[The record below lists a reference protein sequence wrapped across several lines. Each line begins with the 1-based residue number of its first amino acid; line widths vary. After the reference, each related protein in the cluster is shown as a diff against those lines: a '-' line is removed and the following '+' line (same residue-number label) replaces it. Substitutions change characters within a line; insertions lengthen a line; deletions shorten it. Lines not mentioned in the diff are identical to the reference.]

1 MHNGQPGNEKV
12 RTREKAMKR
21 IVEMLEAVGR
31 IERVALVHTNA
42 PDRLADLRKLAS
54 RLLPKGDLMT
64 EDITPVIGAHIG
76 PGAAGFAVVTAE

>member
-1 MHNGQPGNEKV
+1 
-12 RTREKAMKR
+12 
-21 IVEMLEAVGR
+21 VGR

-42 PDRLADLRKLAS
+42 PERIAELRKMAAH
-54 RLLPKGDLMT
+54 LLPQGDIPV